1 MAWLQGA
8 AGLPMCQYRLVDD
21 SGLLLAVLPGLID
34 RVPWSS
40 EIPIRSSVQEVGD
53 RVT

>member
-21 SGLLLAVLPGLID
+21 SGLLLAVLPGLI
-34 RVPWSS
+34 
-40 EIPIRSSVQEVGD
+40 
-53 RVT
+53 